1 MFPVYPYEY
10 RVVGDVTRSTR
21 VREPL
26 VLVVSPLSHCI
37 PVPPTY
43 YRPVA
48 HLYATHLSAQP
59 IIVRL
64 RTFTPPV
71 YVPLI
76 IARLRTF
83 TQPTCLHNLLSSGCA
98 HLRHLFMYHLLSPGC
113 AHLRNPLV
121 CTTYYRPVA
130 HIYAT
135 CLCLSII
142 ARLRTFTQPT
152 CLHNLLSSGCAHLR
166 HLFMF
171 VYYRPVASNYATFFT
186 LKFY

>member
-1 MFPVYPYEY
+1 M
-10 RVVGDVTRSTR
+10 
-21 VREPL
+21 REPL

-37 PVPPTY
+37 PVPP
-43 YRPVA
+43 
-48 HLYATHLSAQP
+48 
-59 IIVRL
+59 
-64 RTFTPPV
+64 
-71 YVPLI
+71 LI

-83 TQPTCLHNLLSSGCA
+83 TQPTCLHNLLSSGCAHLRHLFMYHLLSPGCAHLRTCLHNLLSSGCAPMYHLLSPGCAHLCLCTCLRNPLLHNLLSSGCA

-142 ARLRTFTQPT
+142 ARLRPITQPSS
-152 CLHNLLSSGCAHLR
+152 HLSFISLWLR
-166 HLFMF
+166 PITQPML
-171 VYYRPVASNYATFFT
+171 
-186 LKFY
+186 

>member
-1 MFPVYPYEY
+1 M
-10 RVVGDVTRSTR
+10 
-21 VREPL
+21 REPL

-37 PVPPTY
+37 PVPPLIIARLRTFTQPCTTY
-43 YRPVA
+43 
-48 HLYATHLSAQP
+48 
-59 IIVRL
+59 VRL

-71 YVPLI
+71 YV
-76 IARLRTF
+76 
-83 TQPTCLHNLLSSGCA
+83 
-98 HLRHLFMYHLLSPGC
+98 LSPGC
-113 AHLRNPLV
+113 AHLRHLSVYYRPVAHIYATCL

-135 CLCLSII
+135 HLSVPPIIARLRTFTPPVYVPLII

>member
-1 MFPVYPYEY
+1 M
-10 RVVGDVTRSTR
+10 
-21 VREPL
+21 REPL

-37 PVPPTY
+37 PVP
-43 YRPVA
+43 
-48 HLYATHLSAQP
+48 
-59 IIVRL
+59 
-64 RTFTPPV
+64 
-71 YVPLI
+71 PLI

-135 CLCLSII
+135 CLCTTYYRPVAHIYATHLSAQPIIVRLRTFTPPVYVPLII